1 MPVRAEAEAWHDMLS
16 KLEKKVFALRDEEQS
31 IGERIEIL
39 DEQSRVLEEH
49 TNLLRERLA
58 AMNGGG
64 DVPPTPG
71 NDPLADADA
80 EGAEE
85 APRET
90 GNHAQ
95 REDELISECAGRIAI
110 LQGKD
115 GKTGTA
121 FFVPQEGKSRIFA
134 SAPWVAG
141 NGSFTL
147 SDIYGNPIPF
157 AQQYSAP
164 VGFDLLGLHPVKE
177 ELPAFD
183 VAANNEIP
191 AVGARILVVV
201 VDAQSKGLAGVGGAI
216 RGIGPDTLEIDAEL
230 TPEMSGAPILALDS
244 GKVIGIV
251 AEQVSGVANDW
262 ALGTR
267 HEGSRNFAVRLDRIK
282 DWETGDFARFAKE
295 AAYVTKIQDK
305 VRIASIAHLLLESER
320 WLTIN
325 PTSPRMQTLGS
336 QMMQGETYEQ
346 YRERT
351 KEMHENRRQ
360 ASQGWANEHRR
371 MTNQRQAASRD
382 ADKHASDPH
391 IIRARAWIKELQVA
405 GKLEPGG
412 NLDRNLAF
420 IYRTM
425 LSDLTKREPDPS
437 AHLGS
442 YHRKQYRSVV
452 ANRDEG
458 IKILTAEANRLGR

>member
-1 MPVRAEAEAWHDMLS
+1 MLS

-31 IGERIEIL
+31 ISERIEIL

-58 AMNGGG
+58 AMNGGMVAPLSPG
-64 DVPPTPG
+64 D
-71 NDPLADADA
+71 DPLADAGSD
-80 EGAEE
+80 GAEK
-85 APRET
+85 A
-90 GNHAQ
+90 GDHGQ
-95 REDELISECAGRIAI
+95 REKELISKCAGRIAI

-115 GKTGTA
+115 GKAGTA
-121 FFVPQEGKSRIFA
+121 FFVPQEDKTRIFA
-134 SAPWVAG
+134 SAQWVVG
-141 NGSFTL
+141 NGNFTI
-147 SDIYGNPIPF
+147 SDMYGYPIPF
-157 AQQYSAP
+157 AQEYSAP
-164 VGFDLLGLHPVKE
+164 VGFDLLGLRPDKE
-177 ELPAFD
+177 DLPAFEL
-183 VAANNEIP
+183 AANNEIP

-201 VDAQSKGLAGVGGAI
+201 VDGKSKGLAGVGGAI

-262 ALGTR
+262 AVGTR

-282 DWETGDFARFAKE
+282 DWETGDLARFAKE
-295 AAYVTKIQDK
+295 AAYVAKIQGK
-305 VRIASIAHLLLESER
+305 ARVASIAHLLLESER

-325 PTSPRMQTLGS
+325 PTSPRMQTLGP

-351 KEMHENRRQ
+351 KEMHENWKQ

-371 MTNQRQAASRD
+371 MTSQRQAAIRD
-382 ADKHASDPH
+382 ADAHASDPH
-391 IIRARAWIKELQVA
+391 IMRARAWIKELQAA

-437 AHLGS
+437 AHLSS
-442 YHRKQYRSVV
+442 YHKKQYRSVV

-458 IKILTAEANRLGR
+458 IKILTAEANRLGQ